1 MTEMFKLQEFI
12 VPQADVCVEEELYF
26 RTLSDLEVKYN
37 LKEGYYSFYR
47 NDVLEGNTYFNS
59 MEVDEIHT
67 NSTVYC

>member
-37 LKEGYYSFYR
+37 LKELPELEYYHDGITDFLVAIY
-47 NDVLEGNTYFNS
+47 
-59 MEVDEIHT
+59 
-67 NSTVYC
+67 

>member
-1 MTEMFKLQEFI
+1 MFKLQEFI

-47 NDVLEGNTYFNS
+47 NGF
-59 MEVDEIHT
+59 
-67 NSTVYC
+67 